1 MSTSYSNFSGFSP
14 DSLSGIEPVGALL
27 AGPVMRITPWMNLL
41 MTDGRFR
48 VIAMATDAGDLRL
61 KLSARPEVLLLDA
74 SILEG
79 ETQLIELLT
88 RLQCAAYVVTP
99 YPGGPDLPGRL
110 GQIEN
115 VKGAYYL
122 DVNLAELTGKMY
134 SDALALRGRKD
145 VGLQGVWG
153 GSQQQPGTPTGL
165 RIITVWNQMGGVGK
179 TTIATNLAYEA
190 ARRSFPTLLIGLG
203 APDDLPLVAGL
214 KPEPNITGWSTNPT
228 PEGIKLALQKL
239 DTLDVLA
246 GFPDVLSESQAI
258 SIPPEASNSIPRLIT
273 TAAHYLGYAVIVID
287 APPSA
292 LAAGAISASNSL
304 ILVARPSLEGILRT
318 VEAYRTVV
326 ERLAGEH
333 RIPPENI
340 FLVLNRM
347 GGRLS
352 ADEWHRAASQALGRS
367 FPPVLAQIPDN
378 PEIGLAHDKRRLPLL
393 TSDEFNRGLRP
404 LADAILRLPQGS
416 PMPNA
421 YPNGKKVLHFG
432 PIRVRL

>member
-1 MSTSYSNFSGFSP
+1 MTSYSFSGFGS
-14 DSLSGIEPVGALL
+14 DSLSGIEPVGTLL
-27 AGPVMRITPWMNLL
+27 AGPVTRITPWMNLL

-48 VIAMATDAGDLRL
+48 VTAMSTDAGDLNA
-61 KLSARPEVLLLDA
+61 KLSAKPEVLLLDA

-79 ETQLIELLT
+79 EAQLIELLT

-110 GQIEN
+110 GQIDS

-122 DVNLAELTGKMY
+122 DVNLAELIGKIY
-134 SDALALRGRKD
+134 SDALALRGKNTG
-145 VGLQGVWG
+145 GLQGVWG
-153 GSQQQPGTPTGL
+153 ASQRQAGSPTGL

-179 TTIATNLAYEA
+179 TTIATNLAYES

-214 KPEPNITGWSTNPT
+214 KPEPNITQWWSNPT
-228 PEGIKLALQKL
+228 PEGIKLAVQKL

-246 GFPDVLSESQAI
+246 GFPDVLSETQAAFA
-258 SIPPEASNSIPRLIT
+258 PPEALNSIPRLIT
-273 TAAHYLGYAVIVID
+273 TAAHYLGYAVIFID

-292 LAAGAISASNSL
+292 LAASAISASNSL

-333 RIPPENI
+333 RIPAENI

-367 FPPVLAQIPDN
+367 FLPVLAQIPDN
-378 PEIGLAHDKRRLPLL
+378 PEIGMAHDKRRLPLL

-404 LADAILRLPQGS
+404 LADAILRLPQQIPGS
-416 PMPNA
+416 VA
-421 YPNGKKVLHFG
+421 YPAAGKKVLHFG
-432 PIRVRL
+432 PIKVRL